1 MKRRLQ
7 ALLAGAAAVTMAV
20 TLTGAAEAVPERYE
34 RYHAW
39 FDAGPVDYPLYNTR
53 WVPQGLTNLGDSR
66 LVTSYYDSEDDSA
79 LKLKSRI
86 VITDLA
92 GVRKKSLW
100 LDTKGHVGGLAAT
113 SEWLWIADGGDLRRY
128 SRRAIANAEDGDSIR
143 ASYVRTVLGKA
154 SYAYASGET
163 VWVGDFNWDYD
174 GGVKTCPEYNEDLA
188 GMYQYRVNSNDQLD
202 HVRTV
207 RTPGSV
213 QGLTVTG
220 TRYIW
225 STSCGRDNDSRIVVW
240 DRARTYD
247 GTNDYGNVYTAPN
260 MSEGMT
266 RIGAKL
272 FLIFEAGSSFY
283 DDADYRVRTIH
294 RGKGSIPEAY
304 GDGWPG

>member
-7 ALLAGAAAVTMAV
+7 ALLAGAAALTMAV
-20 TLTGAAEAVPERYE
+20 TLTSAAEAVPERYE

-39 FDAGPVDYPLYNTR
+39 FDAGKVDYPLYNTP
-53 WVPQGLTNLGDSR
+53 WVPQGLTNLGETR
-66 LVTSYYDSEDDSA
+66 LVTSYYHPEKDWADRPY
-79 LKLKSRI
+79 SRI

-92 GVRKKSLW
+92 GVRKKLLR
-100 LDTKGHVGGLAAT
+100 LDVKGHVGGLAAT
-113 SEWLWIADGGDLRRY
+113 SEWLWVANGGTLRRY
-128 SRRAIANAEDGDSIR
+128 SRSAIANAADGAQIK
-143 ASYVRTVLGKA
+143 ASHVRTVLGNA

-163 VWVGDFNWDYD
+163 VWVGNFNWDPD
-174 GGVKTCPEYNEDLA
+174 ESCPEYNQDFA
-188 GMYQYRVNSNDQLD
+188 SMYQYRVTSDDKLEY
-202 HVRTV
+202 VRTV
-207 RTPGSV
+207 RTPGAV

-220 TRYIW
+220 TRYLW

-240 DRARTYD
+240 DRSRSYD

-272 FLIFEAGSSFY
+272 FLIFEAGSSTY

-294 RGKGSIPEAY
+294 RGTGTIPEAY
-304 GDGWPG
+304 GDGWPN